1 MRTQDQRTNGGAT
14 RHAPRALGGV
24 VALGLLL
31 GSLAAAPPARA
42 ATVDVG
48 GRTFDVQSAT
58 VGQDHYQVAYSERND
73 VVWVTA
79 TTHNWDSGAPR
90 ADVSTISKLNPQTL
104 QVIST
109 ITPRTLDA
117 GTAGD
122 GAAVGD
128 GTDDEF
134 DVGVGQ
140 VRPASGAQVVEHPD
154 AGAGQ
159 LAEQAV
165 DDGGADEAGAAGH
178 QHEHG
183 SASRSC
189 FGGWSDDHVR

>member
-1 MRTQDQRTNGGAT
+1 MRTHIQRPTGGGS
-14 RHAPRALGGV
+14 RYAPRALGGV
-24 VALGLLL
+24 VALGLML
-31 GSLAAAPPARA
+31 GSLAVAPTAQAAL
-42 ATVDVG
+42 VDVG

-58 VGQDHYQVAYSERND
+58 VGQEHYQAAYSERNK
-73 VVWVTA
+73 VLWVTA
-79 TTHNWDSGAPR
+79 TTHSWDSGSPR
-90 ADVSTISKLNPQTL
+90 AAVSTISKLNPDTL